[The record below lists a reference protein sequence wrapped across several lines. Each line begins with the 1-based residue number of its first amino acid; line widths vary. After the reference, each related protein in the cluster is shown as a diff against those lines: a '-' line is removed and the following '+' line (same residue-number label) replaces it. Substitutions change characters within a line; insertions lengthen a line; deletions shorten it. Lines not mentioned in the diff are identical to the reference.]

1 MKFMLSAAAVA
12 ALTGVASAEFTGY
25 SVEIAQQSGGLT
37 AYQVFATF
45 NGATDTV
52 LNAFQIH
59 NTDGS
64 GVIGGMYHADAL
76 TGGVSSN
83 VAGTWNPQFVL
94 VPGAM
99 DSYVCIGGGTGFA
112 SGNSTAADPGWGVA
126 GFNQAGIA
134 DTAAVGVAGWFNQ
147 NPPNLQGQNVNG
159 RTLLGQFVM
168 ADSASISLFMKIGYN
183 AGVSGSPVQFGE
195 GIFTLPAPGAVAL
208 LGLAGLA
215 GRRRR

>member
-1 MKFMLSAAAVA
+1 MKFMLSVAAAAAVA
-12 ALTGVASAEFTGY
+12 GTAAAEFTGY
-25 SVEIAQQSGGLT
+25 TVEIAQASGGLT
-37 AYQVFATF
+37 AYQVFANF
-45 NGATDTV
+45 NGGTDTV

-64 GVIGGMYHADAL
+64 GLISGFYHADAL
-76 TGGVSSN
+76 NGGVSSN

-94 VPGAM
+94 DPGAM

-112 SGNSTAADPGWGVA
+112 SGNSTAADPGWGAA

-134 DTAAVGVAGWFNQ
+134 DSASVGVAGWFNQ
-147 NPPNLQGQNVNG
+147 NPPNLQGQNFAG

-168 ADSASISLFMKIGYN
+168 ADSDSISLFLKIGYN
-183 AGVSGSPVQFGE
+183 SGVSGSPVQFGE
-195 GIFTLPAPGAVAL
+195 GVFTLPAPGAIAL

>member
-12 ALTGVASAEFTGY
+12 ALTGVASAAFTGY

-37 AYQVFATF
+37 AYQLFADF
-45 NGATDTV
+45 DGATDTV

-64 GVIGGMYHADAL
+64 GVISGFYHSDAL

-147 NPPNLQGQNVNG
+147 NPPNLQGQNVGG
-159 RTLLGQFVM
+159 RTLLGQFVL
-168 ADSASISLFMKIGYN
+168 ADSASMSLFLKIGYN
-183 AGVSGSPVQFGE
+183 SGVSGSPVQFGE